1 MVAAKELLFEEEAR
15 EKLKEG
21 VRKLRDVVAPTLGP
35 KGRSV
40 GLDAP
45 WGAPKITNDGGSI
58 VDEIEDR
65 DQYCNMGISIGK
77 EVAQTI
83 KDRCGDGTTTGI
95 ILLDALV
102 AEGVKQIASGHSPI
116 LLKRGMEKAL
126 NHALQKINE
135 MSTQVKSQIEEI
147 ATVSASGDVE
157 IGRVMAEAI
166 DKAGEGGVITIEEGR
181 GTETEIRSVEGMEID
196 RGYLS
201 RHFCTSDETAILEN
215 PKILITDKKITSA
228 QEILPILQAISAK
241 GSPLLIIA
249 EDLDGDAL
257 STLVINRMRG
267 ALRVAAIK
275 APGFGDDRKAQLE
288 DLAALTGAVCVSEE
302 KGMEL
307 KGADMTVL
315 GSAGRVE
322 VGKDRTLFLKGAGN
336 PAERI
341 QQITHESRA
350 ATSDYEKEK
359 LEKRRAKLAGGVV
372 VIEVGAPTEP
382 EMKQIK
388 QRYQDSLSAT
398 RAAIEEGVVPGGGVA
413 FLRALDGIDQLELSL
428 EEEIG
433 AKIFSKACQAPFRQ
447 IVENSGLESA
457 LFLCQAKQ
465 GKDTFGFN
473 AKTEKMED
481 LTKAGVIDPAKVVKE
496 SLTSATSA
504 AGVIWLSE
512 ALIGDSKE
520 EE

>member
-1 MVAAKELLFEEEAR
+1 MATAKELLFDEDAR

-35 KGRSV
+35 NGRSV
-40 GLDAP
+40 GLDVP
-45 WGAPKITNDGGSI
+45 WGAPTITSDGGSI
-58 VDEIEDR
+58 VNEIEDR
-65 DQYCNMGISIGK
+65 DQYCNMGIAMGK
-77 EVAQTI
+77 EVAQKI

-95 ILLDALV
+95 VLLDALV
-102 AEGVKQIASGHSPI
+102 AEGIKQIASGHSPI

-126 NHALQKINE
+126 AHALKKINE

-147 ATVSASGDVE
+147 AVVSASGDTEV
-157 IGRVMAEAI
+157 GRIMAEAI

-181 GTETEIRSVEGMEID
+181 GTETEIRSTSGMEID

-201 RHFCTSDETAILEN
+201 RYFCTSDETAILEN

-228 QEILPILQAISAK
+228 QEILPILEAISAT
-241 GSPLLIIA
+241 GQPLLIIA
-249 EDLDGDAL
+249 EGLDGDAL

-267 ALRVAAIK
+267 TLRVAAIK

-307 KGADMTVL
+307 KKADMSVL

-322 VGKDRTLFLKGAGN
+322 VGKDRTLLLKSTGD
-336 PAERI
+336 PTERI
-341 QQITHESRA
+341 AQITHEREA

-372 VIEVGAPTEP
+372 VVEVGAPTEP

-398 RAAIEEGVVPGGGVA
+398 RAAIEEGVVPGGGIA
-413 FLRALDGIDQLELSL
+413 FLRALDGIEQLELSL

-433 AKIFSKACQAPFRQ
+433 AKIFAKACEAPFRQ
-447 IVENSGLESA
+447 IVENGGLESA
-457 LFLCQAKQ
+457 LLLCQAKQ
-465 GKDTFGFN
+465 GKGSFGFN

-496 SLTSATSA
+496 SLTSAASV
-504 AGVIWLSE
+504 AGMIWLSKV
-512 ALIGDSKE
+512 LIGDAQE